1 METRYHI
8 GLLTGTLLILA
19 ILSYAYYADY
29 NYRKEIARTEQTEQQ
44 KTEQTVS
51 TQGGAHKEEVYYLKN
66 RNGYVIVYLDDQTS
80 IYEYTNIRV
89 EELPEELQNEIREG
103 KRLEGK
109 DKLYGFLE
117 NYSS

>member
-1 METRYHI
+1 M
-8 GLLTGTLLILA
+8 
-19 ILSYAYYADY
+19 
-29 NYRKEIARTEQTEQQ
+29 
-44 KTEQTVS
+44 
-51 TQGGAHKEEVYYLKN
+51 
-66 RNGYVIVYLDDQTS
+66 IVYLDDQTS